1 VDGYLP
7 IVYEPVHGPAV
18 DEVSVIVFDGLESMC
33 YAHSLPVQYSNARTQ
48 RRGINGAPK
57 GPHPFASRLN

>member
-1 VDGYLP
+1 MDGYLP

-33 YAHSLPVQYSNARTQ
+33 YVHSLPVQYSNARTQ
-48 RRGINGAPK
+48 RRGINGA
-57 GPHPFASRLN
+57 GM